1 MMDSIDNSAASR
13 APPPFDLKAY
23 ISRYETQ
30 SETALQRLLFLAH
43 HFHNEEGGDGNN
55 TSTITSNAFEMAV
68 AQMKSTGNYRRYLE
82 EYGAIEASP
91 DNASTTNAADHP
103 SPELTGSPSR
113 SGGGGDHHHPH
124 AKNIIQH
131 YIEYDPNFAPISKI
145 EAQNQLEILE
155 GRLSTAQSHI
165 MKESIRTALLALA
178 EFHKK
183 RGELREALRRVFRS
197 REYCAN
203 GRQHTQVCLL
213 LVELSADLR
222 EWSSARDSIT
232 RAEHTVMGDMDDP
245 LFHHKLRAMQGLA
258 YLSEGRYYDAAKSF
272 TSVSP
277 DLTNQ
282 VNSVISAEDIAMYGS
297 LLGLATLDREMLH
310 SLVIDGTFK
319 VRLELVP
326 DMREALRHY
335 SRAEYGQCLSILQH
349 TLKRDLLVDIHLH
362 SHVPILLDMVRD
374 KCIEQYF
381 QPYSS
386 ASLEKMGSV
395 FGCTLEEMEM
405 IVVKLIGNG
414 SLGEGARVNVA
425 DLTLRV
431 ESGDNLEKK
440 TRRRARVAA
449 AKMGA
454 HFTRSAEGMIMRAA
468 CIESGVTI
476 QGEKQ
481 RRGGRPRGGRP
492 QMHDDDPE
500 MVVDDDPEMEKGVDP
515 IEMDGSDSDGDV
527 MEIENPNEF

>member
-1 MMDSIDNSAASR
+1 MDSINNNAASR

-23 ISRYETQ
+23 ISRYEAQ

-43 HFHNEEGGDGNN
+43 HFHNEDGVDDNV
-55 TSTITSNAFEMAV
+55 SEITRNAFKMAV
-68 AQMKSTGNYRRYLE
+68 AHMKSAGNYRRYLE

-91 DNASTTNAADHP
+91 DNASTTNADQ
-103 SPELTGSPSR
+103 SPELTGTPLR
-113 SGGGGDHHHPH
+113 GGDHHPH
-124 AKNIIQH
+124 SKNIIQH
-131 YIEYDPNFAPISKI
+131 YIEYDPNFAPTSKI
-145 EAQNQLEILE
+145 DAQNQLETLE

-165 MKESIRTALLALA
+165 MKESIRTALLAMA
-178 EFHKK
+178 EFHKM
-183 RGELREALRRVFRS
+183 RGELREALRRVLRS

-213 LVELSADLR
+213 LVELSVDLR

-232 RAEHTVMGDMDDP
+232 RAEHTVMGDLDDT
-245 LFHHKLRAMQGLA
+245 LFHHKLRALQGLA
-258 YLSEGRYYDAAKSF
+258 HLAEGRYFDAAKSF

-282 VNSVISAEDIAMYGS
+282 VNSVISAEDVAMYGS
-297 LLGLATLDREMLH
+297 LLGLATMDREMLH
-310 SLVIDGTFK
+310 SLVIDGAFK

-335 SRAEYGQCLSILQH
+335 AHAEYGQCLSILQH
-349 TLKRDLLVDIHLH
+349 TLQRDLLIDIHLH
-362 SHVPILLDMVRD
+362 SHVPFLLDMIRD

-386 ASLEKMGSV
+386 ASLEKMGNV
-395 FGCTLEEMEM
+395 FGCTLDEMEM
-405 IVVKLIGNG
+405 IVVQLIGNG

-425 DLTLRV
+425 DYTVRV
-431 ESGDNLEKK
+431 ESGEILDNK

-454 HFTRSAEGMIMRAA
+454 HFTRNAEGMIMRAA

-481 RRGGRPRGGRP
+481 RRGGRTRSGRL
-492 QMHDDDPE
+492 QMPDDDTGMVEMGIGDEPE
-500 MVVDDDPEMEKGVDP
+500 MDNNGADT
-515 IEMDGSDSDGDV
+515 IEMDGSDSDDDV

>member
-1 MMDSIDNSAASR
+1 MINTHM
-13 APPPFDLKAY
+13 
-23 ISRYETQ
+23 
-30 SETALQRLLFLAH
+30 LFHL
-43 HFHNEEGGDGNN
+43 F
-55 TSTITSNAFEMAV
+55 
-68 AQMKSTGNYRRYLE
+68 
-82 EYGAIEASP
+82 
-91 DNASTTNAADHP
+91 
-103 SPELTGSPSR
+103 
-113 SGGGGDHHHPH
+113 
-124 AKNIIQH
+124 
-131 YIEYDPNFAPISKI
+131 
-145 EAQNQLEILE
+145 
-155 GRLSTAQSHI
+155 
-165 MKESIRTALLALA
+165 
-178 EFHKK
+178 
-183 RGELREALRRVFRS
+183 

-258 YLSEGRYYDAAKSF
+258 YLAEGRYYDAAKSF

-454 HFTRSAEGMIMRAA
+454 HFTRSAEGMIMRKSMPPDIRLYYALLLL
-468 CIESGVTI
+468 
-476 QGEKQ
+476 KL
-481 RRGGRPRGGRP
+481 
-492 QMHDDDPE
+492 
-500 MVVDDDPEMEKGVDP
+500 
-515 IEMDGSDSDGDV
+515 
-527 MEIENPNEF
+527 